1 MGNIQLDYS
10 DIKDIFREKLKIDNI
25 VKTISSVFLN
35 ERYASKIDYK
45 PYFQRNYVWDDEKAT
60 YFIESIMLGTEI
72 PPLVLFQTRDKN
84 EVIDG
89 RQRYETIERFL
100 RDKLVLSEKGLRCLK
115 SLAGKKYSQLNASL
129 QENFEDTRIRI
140 LQFQVVNEPKLD
152 ADKED
157 KIKKEIFRR
166 YNSGITP
173 LEKYDI
179 ERAAYIDDGLSQQ
192 LSDLIENDE
201 QLYEFLRIILVPKR
215 KMKVKK
221 RDQVNIMVTMIR
233 DLISL
238 PHVPIKIYA
247 RASSKAE
254 ILHKSYSIIM
264 QGEIEDEIEKFK
276 QVVGILR
283 CIYTECVELHLPL
296 KDSKLFY
303 EVLYWGVSIVLD
315 AGCAVDEE
323 KRNRIYQYIINA
335 ESEDIWNGIKDNGIK
350 TAAFMFDATGSH
362 YYSAIINRYTFIAN
376 IFERVFGIEAAR
388 MLNASK
394 DVLGD
399 KTDDK
404 TEEIERYKLNKP
416 LPETLTIEDIVR
428 EMNKSRFLIR
438 PPYQRSETKDIQKA
452 SYLMESIL
460 LGFTIP
466 PIFVYK
472 RKDKV
477 REVVDGQ
484 QRLLTILGYLSKTY
498 LDENGEYVSSDK
510 DKFKLSKLKILS
522 EQNGKT
528 IDNIEESFEDSIL
541 EFPLDIIEID
551 GEQNP
556 GFSPIDL
563 FLRLNTKPY
572 PIKENSFE
580 MWNAYVDREIVFRV
594 KEIAKKYQGGV
605 FRNKDNRMKLEELI
619 ISLAYLDY
627 RLTSGFDFSQIVN
640 VYKRNDRISARI
652 MSKDQV
658 TKTLGE
664 VSISNVDGFMY
675 SVENVDVFA
684 QKVLTIINDDTTKIR
699 DLVSHLRKGTNYKAD
714 QNYYFLWI
722 LLNNISLDFIKDNQS
737 RLYREIQKVFA
748 VIQNTPEG
756 LTATDFVHRLE
767 KFDQIVLHKEY
778 TFEVKL

>member
-1 MGNIQLDYS
+1 MSNIQLDFS
-10 DIKDIFREKLKIDNI
+10 DIKDIFKEKLKIDNI
-25 VKTISSVFLN
+25 VKTIASVFLN
-35 ERYASKIDYK
+35 DRYASKIDYE

-72 PPLVLFQTRDKN
+72 PPLVLFQTHDKN

-89 RQRYETIERFL
+89 RQRYETIKRFL
-100 RDKLVLSEKGLRCLK
+100 EDKLILSEKGLHSLK
-115 SLAGKKYSQLNASL
+115 SLTGKKYSQIDELL
-129 QENFEDTRIRI
+129 KENFEDTRIRI

-152 ADKED
+152 DEKED

-179 ERAAYIDDGLSQQ
+179 ERAAYIDD
-192 LSDLIENDE
+192 DLTQKLKLTIENDID
-201 QLYEFLRIILVPKR
+201 LYEFLRTILVPKR
-215 KMKVKK
+215 KMKVQK

-233 DLISL
+233 DLIAL
-238 PHVPIKIYA
+238 PKIPIKVYA

-254 ILHKSYSIIM
+254 ILHKTYKEIS
-264 QGEIEDEIEKFK
+264 QGNSENEIKKFK
-276 QVVGILR
+276 QVIGILR
-283 CIYTECVELHLPL
+283 EFYIEYSEKNLSL
-296 KDSKLFY
+296 KDNKLFY
-303 EVLYWGVSIVLD
+303 EVLYWGISIILEKNIK
-315 AGCAVDEE
+315 VDLGV
-323 KRNRIYQYIINA
+323 RNKIYIYIINA
-335 ESEDIWNGIKDNGIK
+335 TNENIWKGIKDNGLK
-350 TAAFMFDATGSH
+350 TSEFIFDATGSH
-362 YYSAIINRYTFIAN
+362 YYSAIVNRYTFIAN
-376 IFERVFGIEAAR
+376 IFEKVFSIQAIE
-388 MLNASK
+388 MLNAAKENSN
-394 DVLGD
+394 VIGD
-399 KTDDK
+399 NE
-404 TEEIERYKLNKP
+404 TEEVERSKLNKP
-416 LPETLTIEDIVR
+416 LPETLTIEDIIR

-438 PPYQRSETKDIQKA
+438 PPYQRSETKDLQKA

-498 LDENGEYVSSDK
+498 LNEDGKYVSSDK

-528 IDNIEESFEDSIL
+528 IDTIGESFEECIL

-551 GEQNP
+551 GTQNP
-556 GFSPIDL
+556 KFNPIDL

-572 PIKENSFE
+572 PIKTNSFE
-580 MWNAYVDREIVFRV
+580 MWNAYADKTIIIRV
-594 KEIAKKYQGGV
+594 KEIAKKYQGNV

-619 ISLAYLDY
+619 TSLAYLDY
-627 RLTSGFDFSQIVN
+627 KISKGFSFSQIVN
-640 VYKRNDRISARI
+640 IYKRNNRISARI

-664 VSISNVDGFMY
+664 VSNSDVDGFEK
-675 SVENVDVFA
+675 SIENVEKFA
-684 QKVLTIINDDTTKIR
+684 DKILAIVDGDTSRIR
-699 DLVSHLRKGTNYKAD
+699 DLVNHLRKGTNYKAD

-722 LLNNISLDFIKDNQS
+722 LVDKISLDFIIKN
-737 RLYREIQKVFA
+737 REKIYNEIQNVFA
-748 VIQNTPEG
+748 IIQNTPDNI
-756 LTATDFVHRLE
+756 TAMELVE
-767 KFDQIVLHKEY
+767 KIQQFDQIVKNKEY
-778 TFEVKL
+778 IF

>member
-10 DIKDIFREKLKIDNI
+10 DIKDIFKEKLKIDNI

-35 ERYASKIDYK
+35 ARYASKIDYK

-100 RDKLVLSEKGLRCLK
+100 KDRLVLSEKGLHSLK
-115 SLAGKKYSQLNASL
+115 SLAGKKYSQISESL
-129 QENFEDTRIRI
+129 RENFEDTRIRI

-152 ADKED
+152 DDKED

-179 ERAAYIDDGLSQQ
+179 ERAAYIEDELTQQ
-192 LSDLIENDE
+192 LKLVIEKDE
-201 QLYEFLRIILVPKR
+201 QLYDFLRVILVPKR
-215 KMKVKK
+215 KMKAQK

-238 PHVPIKIYA
+238 PRVPIKMYA

-254 ILHKSYSIIM
+254 ILHKSYSMIA
-264 QGEIEDEIEKFK
+264 QGNSQDEIVKFK
-276 QVVGILR
+276 RVVEVLR
-283 CIYTECVELHLPL
+283 SVYKESMEQHLSL
-296 KDSKLFY
+296 KDNKLFY
-303 EVLYWGVSIVLD
+303 EVLYWAVSIILV
-315 AGCAVDEE
+315 AGHSIDEE
-323 KRNRIYQYIINA
+323 KRSQVYQYIVNA
-335 ESEDIWNGIKDNGIK
+335 ENEDIWRGIKDSGIK
-350 TAAFMFDATGSH
+350 TSAFIFDATGSH
-362 YYSAIINRYTFIAN
+362 YYSAIINRYTFVAN
-376 IFERVFGIEAAR
+376 IFEKVFGIPSHQ
-388 MLNASK
+388 MLSASK
-394 DVLGD
+394 DASE
-399 KTDDK
+399 KEDDGEI
-404 TEEIERYKLNKP
+404 EEIERYKLNKP
-416 LPETLTIEDIVR
+416 LPETLTIEDIIR
-428 EMNKSRFLIR
+428 EMKRSRFLIR
-438 PPYQRSETKDIQKA
+438 PPYQRSETKDLQKA

-472 RKDKV
+472 REDKV

-510 DKFKLSKLKILS
+510 NKFKLSKLKILS

-528 IDNIEESFEDSIL
+528 IDNIEESFEECIL

-551 GEQNP
+551 GVQNP
-556 GFSPIDL
+556 TFSPIDL

-580 MWNAYVDREIVFRV
+580 MWNAYVDKGIVLRV
-594 KEIAKKYQGGV
+594 KEIAKKYQGSV

-627 RLTSGFDFSQIVN
+627 RLSNGFGFSQTVN

-658 TKTLGE
+658 TKTLGD
-664 VSISNVDGFMY
+664 VSNSDVDGFMH
-675 SVENVDVFA
+675 SVENVDAFA
-684 QKVLTIINDDTTKIR
+684 QKIVAIVSGDTTKIR

-714 QNYYFLWI
+714 QNYYFLWA
-722 LLNNISLDFIKDNQS
+722 LLNNISLDFIEDNQE
-737 RLYREIQKVFA
+737 RLYKEIQKVFA
-748 VIQNTPEG
+748 IIQNTPAG
-756 LTATDFVHRLE
+756 VTAMSFVEKLE
-767 KFDQIVLHKEY
+767 MFEQITKNEEY
-778 TFEVKL
+778 MFSV